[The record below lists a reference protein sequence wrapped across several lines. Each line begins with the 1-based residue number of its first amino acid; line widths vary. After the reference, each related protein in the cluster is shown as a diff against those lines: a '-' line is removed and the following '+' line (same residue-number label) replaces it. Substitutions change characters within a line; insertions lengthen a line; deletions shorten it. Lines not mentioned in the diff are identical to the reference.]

1 MEAINLTILVIGAL
15 FLISIIATLI
25 SARLGAPILLVFLI
39 IGMLAGEQGLLGIT
53 FNNPQVAFLIGSIAL
68 VIILFDGGMRT
79 HPERFRV
86 ALAPAAMLATLGV
99 VITCTVT
106 GLAAAWILGLHW
118 LQGLL
123 LGAILSSTDAA
134 AVFSIFQSRGIRIK
148 DRVASTLEIE
158 SGSNDPMAVMLTVTL
173 VGVLA
178 EYTALDWSVLMVFLK
193 QAIIGGAVGYGAGR
207 LFVFL
212 CRKLPLSFAF
222 FPLMAVACCISVYA
236 VTTQFEGSG
245 FLAVYLMGYFVGNA
259 RLPQVLYILRVHDGL
274 AWLSQ
279 IVMFLMLGLLVV
291 PSQLLE
297 HLLPALAI
305 AGILIFIARPLAVL
319 LSLIPFHFP
328 AKDQLFISW
337 VGLRGAVP
345 IILALF
351 PWLAG
356 VPDEHLYFNVAFVI
370 VIVSLVFQG
379 WSISPVARWLKLEV
393 PKESGPDQ
401 TMPLDAIDSNDVIE
415 VISFNLKADSPM
427 LDKQWQDFTV
437 PHNAEFLGVIRNGE
451 WLLSSEKPVFKLKD
465 SVLVLCKMVD
475 VPAISTVL
483 ASAASSRSMTAS
495 DFFGDFVLN
504 GQITLDELDA
514 FYSITLPEHESHVT
528 LADYITERF
537 HRRVVVGDQVKLDAL
552 VLTVRQL
559 DDQGNVK
566 QVGIKPGDS

>member
-1 MEAINLTILVIGAL
+1 MDAINFTILIIGAL
-15 FLISIIATLI
+15 FVVSIIATLV
-25 SARLGAPILLVFLI
+25 SARIGAPFLLVFLI
-39 IGMLAGEQGLLGIT
+39 IGMLAGEQGILGIS
-53 FNNPQVAFLIGSIAL
+53 FDNPQVAFLIGSIAL

-99 VITCTVT
+99 VITCTIT
-106 GLAAAWILGLHW
+106 GLAAAWILGIHW

-134 AVFSIFQSRGIRIK
+134 AVFSIFQSRGVRIK

-178 EYTALDWSVLMVFLK
+178 EYTALDWSVLIVFLK

-222 FPLMAVACCISVYA
+222 FPLMAVACCIFVYA
-236 VTTQFEGSG
+236 ITTQFEGSG
-245 FLAVYLMGYFVGNA
+245 FLAVYLMGYLVGNA

-279 IVMFLMLGLLVV
+279 IIMFLMLGMLVV

-305 AGILIFIARPLAVL
+305 AAVLIFIARPIAVV
-319 LSLIPFHFP
+319 LSLIPFRFP

-370 VIVSLVFQG
+370 VIVSLVLQG
-379 WSISPVARWLKLEV
+379 WSITSVSRWLKLEV

-401 TMPLDAIDSNDVIE
+401 TMPLDAISSNDVIE
-415 VISFNLKADSPM
+415 VVSFELKPDSPM
-427 LDKQWQDFTV
+427 LDMQW
-437 PHNAEFLGVIRNGE
+437 AEL
-451 WLLSSEKPVFKLKD
+451 
-465 SVLVLCKMVD
+465 
-475 VPAISTVL
+475 
-483 ASAASSRSMTAS
+483 
-495 DFFGDFVLN
+495 
-504 GQITLDELDA
+504 
-514 FYSITLPEHESHVT
+514 
-528 LADYITERF
+528 
-537 HRRVVVGDQVKLDAL
+537 
-552 VLTVRQL
+552 
-559 DDQGNVK
+559 
-566 QVGIKPGDS
+566 

>member
-1 MEAINLTILVIGAL
+1 MDAINLTILIIGAL
-15 FLISIIATLI
+15 FVVSIIATLI
-25 SARLGAPILLVFLI
+25 SARIGAPFLLVFLI
-39 IGMLAGEQGLLGIT
+39 IGMLAGEQGILGIT

-99 VITCTVT
+99 VITCTMT
-106 GLAAAWILGLHW
+106 GLAAAWILGIHW

-134 AVFSIFQSRGIRIK
+134 AVFSIFQSRGVRIK

-178 EYTALDWSVLMVFLK
+178 EYTALDWSVLVVFLK
-193 QAIIGGAVGYGAGR
+193 QAVIGGAVGYGAGR
-207 LFVFL
+207 LFVYL

-222 FPLMAVACCISVYA
+222 FPLMAVASCIFVYA
-236 VTTQFEGSG
+236 ITTQFEGSG
-245 FLAVYLMGYFVGNA
+245 FLAVYLMGYLVGNA

-279 IVMFLMLGLLVV
+279 IIMFLMLGMLVV
-291 PSQLLE
+291 PSQLLD

-305 AGILIFIARPLAVL
+305 AAVLIFVARPVAVL
-319 LSLIPFHFP
+319 LSLLPFRFP
-328 AKDQLFISW
+328 AKDQFFISW

-370 VIVSLVFQG
+370 VITSLVLQG
-379 WSISPVARWLKLEV
+379 WSISSVARWLKLEV
-393 PKESGPDQ
+393 PKERGPDQ
-401 TMPLDAIDSNDVIE
+401 TMPLDAIASNDVIE
-415 VISFNLKADSPM
+415 VVSFELKPDSPM
-427 LDKQWQDFTV
+427 LDRQWSDLTV
-437 PHNAEFLGVIRNGE
+437 PPSAEFLGVIRQGE
-451 WLLSSEKPVFKLKD
+451 WVMTRENPTFRMKD
-465 SVLVLCKMVD
+465 SVLILCKMND
-475 VPAISTVL
+475 VQAISDVL
-483 ASAASSRSMTAS
+483 ASTAKAGGLTQS

-504 GQITLDELDA
+504 AQITLDELDS
-514 FYSITLPEHESHVT
+514 FYTIALPEHDSHLT
-528 LADYITERF
+528 LADYITDKF
-537 HRRVVVGDQVKLDAL
+537 HRRVVVGDQVSLDSL

-559 DDQGNVK
+559 ADNGDVK
-566 QVGIKPGDS
+566 LVGIKPKDA